1 MNAHL
6 DTIPSTPTTSATVAR
21 AATTLLQTDAS
32 PAQLVLRV
40 ALGLVMLPHGAQH
53 LFGWFGGYGFAATLA
68 WMTGALGI
76 PAPIAGA
83 GIVLEFVAPLAL
95 ILGAGTRLAGLALAV
110 FLAVAAST
118 HAGNGFFINWTGA
131 LPAGVEGV
139 EFHVLAIAMAL
150 ALVVRGAG
158 AASVDRQLVARIN
171 SQQ

>member
-1 MNAHL
+1 MNVHL
-6 DTIPSTPTTSATVAR
+6 DTIPSTPATFTR
-21 AATTLLQTDAS
+21 AATALLQTDAS
-32 PAQLVLRV
+32 PAQLVLRL

-53 LFGWFGGYGFAATLA
+53 LFGWFGGYGFAGTLA
-68 WMTGALGI
+68 WMTGSLGI

-110 FLAVAAST
+110 FLTVAAST
-118 HAGNGFFINWTGA
+118 HVGNGLFINWTGA

-150 ALVVRGAG
+150 ALVLRGAG
-158 AASVDRQLVARIN
+158 AVSLDRRLLARIS